1 MTSTEYTSNHKFSSQ
16 SVFKEQ
22 INYFPQKQDSK
33 PPSRYPSSFIPQPL
47 NNYIFNS
54 NFSKRKYSLNERLNS
69 FDPFKN
75 EKNNEIFGYPFI
87 QPQFKNKCPSFFE
100 FPIEEKSRDQS
111 RFQSKIS
118 KFDSGFE
125 KAFKLGQK
133 NFLLSFNDEESG
145 QENEIYEIMSYDVK
159 QKILSEFKLQEI
171 DWKYN
176 SSNFHRE
183 LRLKFKCKKCNTT
196 KYVIMDKTTGGKN
209 IAYGYKYYDSPWW
222 HWKKYP
228 KYTYDFN
235 EIMNFFYNASNYYH
249 GTRDNCMHFAYS
261 IWDKIE

>member
-1 MTSTEYTSNHKFSSQ
+1 MGSSESSKCGVSDIGVDLTKKKMILYSHICCVKNYLKEGIKSSNNSLKDKIECPNEIRDFVKKIQEMLEEETVES
-16 SVFKEQ
+16 EQ
-22 INYFPQKQDSK
+22 IKK
-33 PPSRYPSSFIPQPL
+33 
-47 NNYIFNS
+47 
-54 NFSKRKYSLNERLNS
+54 
-69 FDPFKN
+69 
-75 EKNNEIFGYPFI
+75 
-87 QPQFKNKCPSFFE
+87 
-100 FPIEEKSRDQS
+100 
-111 RFQSKIS
+111 KI
-118 KFDSGFE
+118 DD
-125 KAFKLGQK
+125 
-133 NFLLSFNDEESG
+133 LS
-145 QENEIYEIMSYDVK
+145 ENEIYEIMSYDVK